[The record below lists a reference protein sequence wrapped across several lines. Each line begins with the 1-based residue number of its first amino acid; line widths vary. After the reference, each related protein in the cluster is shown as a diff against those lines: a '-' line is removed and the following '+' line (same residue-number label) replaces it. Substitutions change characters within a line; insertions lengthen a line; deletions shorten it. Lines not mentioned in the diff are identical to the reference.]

1 MNDENILEINHVS
14 KSFQID
20 GKSVKVLDDISL
32 EIKRGEF
39 ICIVGFSGCG
49 KSTLLRIIEGLEA
62 RDEGDILIDGKSV
75 REPGNDRAMIFQE
88 PRLFPWLKV
97 RDNIAYGIQ
106 DHLRQKMSKQQL
118 TELTDEYIQLVGLEG
133 FENASPK
140 QLSGGMQ
147 QRVSIARSLVAKPE
161 VLLLDEPFGALDAIT
176 RMNMQKEILRIWQQN
191 KTTMVLVTHDIDEAI
206 YLADRVVILSQ
217 RPGGVK
223 KIVNVALERPRKRTD
238 ISFSEI
244 RRKIFQEFFDED
256 HYDEDYII

>member
-1 MNDENILEINHVS
+1 MGENILEIRHVC

-20 GKSVKVLDDISL
+20 GQSVSVLKDISL
-32 EIKRGEF
+32 EISEGEF

-49 KSTLLRIIEGLEA
+49 KSTLLRMIEGLET
-62 RDEGDILIDGKSV
+62 RDQGDILVNGTSV
-75 REPGNDRAMIFQE
+75 TKPGTDRTMIFQE
-88 PRLFPWLKV
+88 SRLFPWMKV

-106 DHLRQKMSKQQL
+106 DQVRKKMSKE
-118 TELTDEYIQLVGLEG
+118 ELKERTDQYIRLVGLEG

-147 QRVSIARSLVAKPE
+147 QRVSIARSLIAEPK

-191 KTTMVLVTHDIDEAI
+191 GTTMVLVTHDIDEAI
-206 YLADRVVILSQ
+206 YLADRIVILSQ
-217 RPGGVK
+217 RPGEIK
-223 KIVNVALERPRKRTD
+223 KIVNVQLERPRKRTD

-244 RRKIFQEFFDED
+244 RRRIFKEFFDED
-256 HYDEDYII
+256 NYDEDYII